1 MISQMIQNQRRLHN
15 LINKNHGEYEFKD
28 AEEMIQK
35 YMSYI
40 VGETD
45 EVNREVNYKFWKA
58 RKEVDWDK
66 THEELADIFIFWLD
80 LMIKLDI
87 DDVIFDVVVEKQLEN
102 IRRQEE
108 DKDYKGDK

>member
-1 MISQMIQNQRRLHN
+1 MISQMVQNQRRLHN
-15 LINKNHGEYEFKD
+15 LIKNNHGEYEFKD

-58 RKEVDWDK
+58 KKEVDWNK
-66 THEELADIFIFWLD
+66 THEELSDIFIFWLD

-108 DKDYKGDK
+108 DKEYKGDK